1 LLEWLDAVRAEFFPV
16 DFFWLDFELEDV
28 VLAVLALPA
37 FFLLV
42 PQASETTRDS
52 AAKEAKKLRR
62 FK

>member
-1 LLEWLDAVRAEFFPV
+1 LDWLDAVRLELLPV
-16 DFFWLDFELEDV
+16 DFFWLGFELEDV
-28 VLAVLALPA
+28 VLAALGLPV